1 MPTVRLLHVSDTHLR
16 SGVGGTSDYHPGVDP
31 AARLDIVLEAV
42 ARAGEPADVAVHSGD
57 ITDDFS
63 LAAASTVRD
72 RLASAAATVIAVP
85 GNHDDP
91 AVVATAFGPAHA
103 EVHGWR
109 ILGVDSTVR
118 DEVAGSVVAAEV
130 AAMLDARE
138 PVPTVLVM
146 HHPPRSR
153 STHPWFVLDGADAL
167 LDALAARPHVRAL
180 LTGHTHAAY
189 DETLS
194 GGPRLLGAPS
204 TYYALAH
211 DGPAMSLPES
221 GCGARIV
228 ELHEDGSVTT
238 SVVEA

>member
-16 SGVGGTSDYHPGVDP
+16 SGAAGTSDHHPGVDP

-63 LAAASTVRD
+63 LAAASAVRD
-72 RLASAAATVIAVP
+72 RLASAATTVIAVP

-91 AVVATAFGPAHA
+91 AVVATAFGPARA

-130 AAMLDARE
+130 AAVLDAHE

-153 STHPWFVLDGADAL
+153 STHPWFVLEGADAL

-189 DETLS
+189 DETLP
-194 GGPRLLGAPS
+194 GGLRLLGAPS

-211 DGPAMSLPES
+211 DGPTMSLPET
-221 GCGARIV
+221 GCGARVV

-238 SVVEA
+238 TVVEA

>member
-1 MPTVRLLHVSDTHLR
+1 
-16 SGVGGTSDYHPGVDP
+16 
-31 AARLDIVLEAV
+31 
-42 ARAGEPADVAVHSGD
+42 
-57 ITDDFS
+57 
-63 LAAASTVRD
+63 
-72 RLASAAATVIAVP
+72 
-85 GNHDDP
+85 
-91 AVVATAFGPAHA
+91 
-103 EVHGWR
+103 
-109 ILGVDSTVR
+109 
-118 DEVAGSVVAAEV
+118 
-130 AAMLDARE
+130 
-138 PVPTVLVM
+138 M

-189 DETLS
+189 DETLP
-194 GGPRLLGAPS
+194 GGLRLLGAPS

>member
-16 SGVGGTSDYHPGVDP
+16 SGAAGTSDHHPGVDP

-63 LAAASTVRD
+63 LAAASAVRD

-130 AAMLDARE
+130 SAVLDAHE

-146 HHPPRSR
+146 HHPPRSG
-153 STHPWFVLDGADAL
+153 STHPWFVLDGAAAL
-167 LDALAARPHVRAL
+167 LDGLAARPHVRAL
-180 LTGHTHAAY
+180 LTGHT
-189 DETLS
+189 LP
-194 GGPRLLGAPS
+194 GGLRLLGAPS

>member
-63 LAAASTVRD
+63 LAAASAVRD
-72 RLASAAATVIAVP
+72 RLASAATTVIAVP

-91 AVVATAFGPAHA
+91 AVVATAFRPAHA

-118 DEVAGSVVAAEV
+118 DQVAGSVVAAEV

-153 STHPWFVLDGADAL
+153 STHPWFVLDGAAAL
-167 LDALAARPHVRAL
+167 LDALAARPHIRAL

-189 DETLS
+189 DETLP
-194 GGPRLLGAPS
+194 GGLRLLGAPS

>member
-109 ILGVDSTVR
+109 
-118 DEVAGSVVAAEV
+118 
-130 AAMLDARE
+130 
-138 PVPTVLVM
+138 
-146 HHPPRSR
+146 
-153 STHPWFVLDGADAL
+153 
-167 LDALAARPHVRAL
+167 
-180 LTGHTHAAY
+180 
-189 DETLS
+189 
-194 GGPRLLGAPS
+194 LLGAPS